1 MIIGVLKEGAVNE
14 NRVAL
19 IPAHASELLKINAD
33 VMVERGAGAAAGFS
47 DAEYQEKQCRLAARE
62 DILSKADILLAVRA
76 AAANTKTGEA
86 DIRALKEGATVIA
99 TMEPYAK
106 HAAFTVMAQRKHR
119 AFALEKLPR
128 ITRGTKYGC
137 IIFAGESCG
146 VQGSAYCGS
155 SVAAYVSDD
164 DDSCRY
170 YCAD

>member
-19 IPAHASELLKINAD
+19 IPAHVSELLKINAD

-86 DIRALKEGATVIA
+86 DIRALKEGGNCYRYHGAICETCSI
-99 TMEPYAK
+99 YCY
-106 HAAFTVMAQRKHR
+106 
-119 AFALEKLPR
+119 
-128 ITRGTKYGC
+128 GTAETSRFC
-137 IIFAGESCG
+137 S
-146 VQGSAYCGS
+146 
-155 SVAAYVSDD
+155 
-164 DDSCRY
+164 
-170 YCAD
+170 